1 LLLSQDLKKVQ
12 PWNQAAARCV
22 WKKEQE
28 TDAGGWQVDAWRA
41 GTIQVHSAASSF
53 RPHSSFVRQ
62 KVAALSSLR
71 EASVAPSRKSKR
83 FWIWLAAAVVVVV
96 ALLGIGAARLTRG
109 SGIDLNKLAKVT
121 RADVARSVVAT
132 GKIQPITKV
141 EVKSKASGIVEK
153 LYVDINNQVHKGQQ
167 LAQLDQQEIV
177 AQVEAQRAQL
187 AAAEANV
194 STYQANIEQDKVN
207 AAAPDLPM
215 YKATLD
221 RNLEMQKLGIV
232 SRQALDDANKD
243 YLAALTRRDSAKA
256 QIGVD
261 AARLKQ
267 ARAQVLQ
274 AQASLKQLEEQLSY
288 TTIVAPM
295 DGVILSRDVEIGDA
309 VSSILVLGST
319 ATLVMTEGDINQVYV
334 QGKVDEA
341 DIAHVYMSQPAR
353 IKVESF
359 RDRVFNGKVTKIAP
373 LGVEKD
379 NVTTFEVRVSIDNP
393 GGELKAN
400 MTANAEIILDEHKG
414 VLTVPESAVIYD
426 SQKKATVE
434 VPDKKQKEGKRKVP
448 VTVGLS
454 NGSVTEILSGLKE
467 GDSVVLQ
474 Q

>member
-1 LLLSQDLKKVQ
+1 M
-12 PWNQAAARCV
+12 
-22 WKKEQE
+22 
-28 TDAGGWQVDAWRA
+28 AG
-41 GTIQVHSAASSF
+41 
-53 RPHSSFVRQ
+53 
-62 KVAALSSLR
+62 
-71 EASVAPSRKSKR
+71 SRKSRR
-83 FWIWLAAAVVVVV
+83 FWIWLGAGIVVV
-96 ALLGIGAARLTRG
+96 LLLAGFGVARLASG
-109 SGIDLNKLAKVT
+109 SSIDPNKLAKVT
-121 RADVARSVVAT
+121 RGDVARSVVAT

-153 LYVDINNQVHKGQQ
+153 LYVDINNVVHKGQQ

-177 AQVEAQRAQL
+177 AQVEAQKAQL

-194 STYQANIEQDKVN
+194 TTYEANIEQDKVN

-221 RNLEMQKLGIV
+221 RNKQMQSEGIV
-232 SRQALDDANKD
+232 SRQALDDTNKD

-261 AARLKQ
+261 TAKLKQ
-267 ARAQVLQ
+267 ARAQVMQ
-274 AQASLKQLEEQLSY
+274 SKASLNQFEEQLGY

-319 ATLVMTEGDINQVYV
+319 ATLVMTEGDINEVYV

-341 DIAHVYMSQPAR
+341 DIAHVYMHQPAR

-359 RDRVFNGKVTKIAP
+359 RDRVFQGKVTKIAP

-400 MTANAEIILDEHKG
+400 MTANAEILLDEHKG
-414 VLTVPESAVIYD
+414 VLTVPENAVLYD
-426 SQKKATVE
+426 AQKNASVE
-434 VPDKKQKEGKRKVP
+434 IPDKKQKEGKRKVS
-448 VTVGLS
+448 VKVGLS
-454 NGSVTEILSGLKE
+454 NGSVTEVLSGLKE
-467 GDSVVLQ
+467 GDTVVLQ

>member
-1 LLLSQDLKKVQ
+1 VCTE
-12 PWNQAAARCV
+12 AEV
-22 WKKEQE
+22 
-28 TDAGGWQVDAWRA
+28 
-41 GTIQVHSAASSF
+41 AAS
-53 RPHSSFVRQ
+53 
-62 KVAALSSLR
+62 KKGKAL
-71 EASVAPSRKSKR
+71 
-83 FWIWLAAAVVVVV
+83 WIWLGSAALLVVVV
-96 ALLGIGAARLTRG
+96 LGIMAARMVRG
-109 SGIDLNKLAKVT
+109 TQIDPNRIAKVQ

-153 LYVDINNQVHKGQQ
+153 LYVDINNRVHKGQQ

-177 AQVEAQRAQL
+177 AQVDAQRAQL

-194 STYQANIEQDKVN
+194 GTYEANIEQDRVN

-215 YKATLD
+215 YKTTLD
-221 RNLEMQKLGIV
+221 RNVQMQKEGVV
-232 SRQALDDANKD
+232 SNQALDNANRD
-243 YLAALTRRDSAKA
+243 YLAALNKRDSAKA

-261 AARLKQ
+261 IAKLKQ

-274 AQASLKQLEEQLSY
+274 SQASLKQLEEQLSY

-319 ATLVMTEGDINQVYV
+319 ATLVMTEGDTTQVYV

-400 MTANAEIILDEHKG
+400 MTANAEILLDEHKN
-414 VLTVPESAVIYD
+414 VLTVPENAVTYD
-426 SQKKATVE
+426 NQKNAYVS
-434 VPDKKQKEGKRKVP
+434 VPDRNQKDGSRKIP
-448 VTVGLS
+448 VKVGLS
-454 NGSVTEILSGLKE
+454 NGSVTEVASGLKE
-467 GDSVVLQ
+467 GDQVVLQ

>member
-1 LLLSQDLKKVQ
+1 M
-12 PWNQAAARCV
+12 
-22 WKKEQE
+22 
-28 TDAGGWQVDAWRA
+28 
-41 GTIQVHSAASSF
+41 AAS
-53 RPHSSFVRQ
+53 
-62 KVAALSSLR
+62 KKGKA
-71 EASVAPSRKSKR
+71 
-83 FWIWLAAAVVVVV
+83 FWIWIGSA
-96 ALLGIGAARLTRG
+96 ALLVVLVLGVMAARLVKGTQ
-109 SGIDLNKLAKVT
+109 IDPNRIAKVQ
-121 RADVARSVVAT
+121 RGDVARSVVAT

-153 LYVDINNQVHKGQQ
+153 LYVDINNRVHKGQE

-177 AQVEAQRAQL
+177 AQVDAQRAQL

-194 STYQANIEQDKVN
+194 GTFEANIEQDRVN

-215 YKATLD
+215 YKTTLD
-221 RNLEMQKLGIV
+221 RNLEMEKEGVV
-232 SRQALDDANKD
+232 SRQALDNANRD
-243 YLAALTRRDSAKA
+243 YLAALNKRDGAKA

-261 AARLKQ
+261 TAKLKQ
-267 ARAQVLQ
+267 ARAQVMQ
-274 AQASLKQLEEQLSY
+274 SQASLKQLEEQLGY
-288 TTIVAPM
+288 TTILAPM

-341 DIAHVYMSQPAR
+341 DIAHVYMNQPAR

-359 RDRVFNGKVTKIAP
+359 RDRIFNGKVTKIAP

-400 MTANAEIILDEHKG
+400 MTANAEILLDEHKK
-414 VLTVPESAVIYD
+414 VLTVPENAVTYD
-426 SQKKATVE
+426 NQKNAFVQI
-434 VPDKKQKEGKRKVP
+434 PDKTQKEGFRKISVK
-448 VTVGLS
+448 VGLS
-454 NGSVTEILSGLKE
+454 NGSVTEIASGLKE
-467 GDSVVLQ
+467 GDQVVLQ

>member
-1 LLLSQDLKKVQ
+1 M
-12 PWNQAAARCV
+12 
-22 WKKEQE
+22 
-28 TDAGGWQVDAWRA
+28 
-41 GTIQVHSAASSF
+41 AAS
-53 RPHSSFVRQ
+53 
-62 KVAALSSLR
+62 
-71 EASVAPSRKSKR
+71 RKRKHL
-83 FWIWLAAAVVVVV
+83 WIW
-96 ALLGIGAARLTRG
+96 LGIGAVVIVLGAGVALVG
-109 SGIDLNKLAKVT
+109 LAKSSAIDPNKLAKVT
-121 RADVARSVVAT
+121 RGDVARSVVAT

-153 LYVDINNQVHKGQQ
+153 LYVDINNEVKKGQQ
-167 LAQLDQQEIV
+167 LAQLDQQEIL

-194 STYQANIEQDKVN
+194 ATYQANIEQDRVN

-221 RNLEMQKLGIV
+221 RNLAMQKEGIV

-243 YLAALTRRDSAKA
+243 YLAALTRRDSSKA

-261 AARLKQ
+261 GAKLKQ
-267 ARAQVLQ
+267 ARAQVQQ

-319 ATLVMTEGDINQVYV
+319 ATLVMTEGDTSEVYV

-341 DIAHVYMSQPAR
+341 DIAHVYMGQPAR

-359 RDRVFNGKVTKIAP
+359 RDRLFNGKVTKIAP
-373 LGVEKD
+373 MGVEKD
-379 NVTTFEVRVSIDNP
+379 NVTTFEVRVSINNS

-400 MTANAEIILDEHKG
+400 MTANAEILLDEHKG
-414 VLTVPESAVIYD
+414 VLTVPENAVIYD
-426 SQKKATVE
+426 NQKNASVE
-434 VPDKKQKEGKRKVP
+434 IPDKRQKDGVRKVA
-448 VTVGLS
+448 VKVGLS

-467 GDSVVLQ
+467 GDQVVLHQ
-474 Q
+474 